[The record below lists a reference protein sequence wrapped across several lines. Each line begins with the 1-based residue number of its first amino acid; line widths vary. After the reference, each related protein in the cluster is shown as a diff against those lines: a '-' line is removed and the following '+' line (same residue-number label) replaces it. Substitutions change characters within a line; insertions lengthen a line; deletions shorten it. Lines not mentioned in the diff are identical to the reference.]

1 MATSSRRQNLHVL
14 RYSRLLLYLPL
25 LLAGVLILLPF
36 AYMLSTSLKMP
47 NEVFSVPFSW
57 VPRHAVWSNF
67 VAGWRQENFTRYFFN
82 SLAIACAV
90 TVLNLITCSAAG
102 YSFAKF
108 HYPGRDILFGFVLAT
123 LMIPYAS
130 IIVPLFLVVKS
141 LGWIDTYQGLIV
153 PAGTSAFGVFLM
165 RQHMF
170 AVPDELLAAARI
182 DGAGELQVFVRIV
195 LPLVKT
201 SLSALAIFIFM
212 WNWDSFLWPLL
223 VVQSDSMR
231 TMPIALA
238 AFEGSYTT
246 NDAQL
251 MAVATLAMLPVVIVF
266 LVLQRNFMEALTLSG
281 IKE

>member
-1 MATSSRRQNLHVL
+1 MMVL
-14 RYSRLLLYLPL
+14 YL
-25 LLAGVLILLPF
+25 LLALAGLLVILPF
-36 AYMLSTSLKMP
+36 LYMLTTSLKLP
-47 NEVFSVPFSW
+47 NEVFAVPFSW
-57 VPRHAVWSNF
+57 VPRHAVWSNY
-67 VAGWRQENFTRYFFN
+67 VVGWRQENFTRYFLN
-82 SLAIACAV
+82 SLVIAGAV

-108 HYPGRDILFGFVLAT
+108 RYPGRDVLFGFVLAT
-123 LMIPYAS
+123 LMIPYAA
-130 IIVPLFLVVKS
+130 IIVPLFLVVKD
-141 LGWIDTYQGLIV
+141 LGWIDSYQGLIV

-170 AVPDELLAAARI
+170 GVPDELISAARI

-195 LPLVKT
+195 LPLVRT

-231 TMPIALA
+231 TMPIGLA

-251 MAVATLAMLPVVIVF
+251 MAVAGLAMLPVLVVF
-266 LVLQRNFMEALTLSG
+266 LVLQRNFMEAMTLSG